1 MERLRRE
8 LGGGRRAPD
17 RALTWQAME
26 QLRFL
31 RQELPEGVAVGAP
44 GPGLWRQHRRGAA
57 GAAEPR
63 LPLTTPPPAAGPA
76 GTEAPPRRH
85 RDGDRDGE
93 RGTDTRCTPPT
104 GRCCTG
110 CRGAGAGRAQ
120 HAING
125 VGTRLRLCCFRRAGR
140 GLRGRGNGLRGAGP
154 GHRGGGD
161 GLRGAGPGHRGGG
174 DGLRGAGPGQR
185 GGGMGSEAPALGSAA
200 AGMGSEMARLLEAVD
215 FAARKH
221 KAQRRKDPE
230 GTPYIN
236 HPIGVARILA
246 HEAGVTDIV
255 VLQAALLH
263 DTVEDTDTTF
273 SEIEEWFGA
282 EVRRVVEE
290 VTDDKT
296 LPKTE
301 RKRLQVERAPLC
313 SRRAKLV
320 KLADKLYNLRDLNR
334 CTPQGWSAERVQ
346 EYFRWAARVVSGLRG
361 TSAALEGAL
370 QRLFEQRGVA
380 A

>member
-1 MERLRRE
+1 MV
-8 LGGGRRAPD
+8 LGPASD
-17 RALTWQAME
+17 CAAS
-26 QLRFL
+26 
-31 RQELPEGVAVGAP
+31 VAP
-44 GPGLWRQHRRGAA
+44 GAGSEAA
-57 GAAEPR
+57 GM
-63 LPLTTPPPAAGPA
+63 
-76 GTEAPPRRH
+76 
-85 RDGDRDGE
+85 D
-93 RGTDTRCTPPT
+93 
-104 GRCCTG
+104 
-110 CRGAGAGRAQ
+110 
-120 HAING
+120 
-125 VGTRLRLCCFRRAGR
+125 
-140 GLRGRGNGLRGAGP
+140 
-154 GHRGGGD
+154 
-161 GLRGAGPGHRGGG
+161 
-174 DGLRGAGPGQR
+174 
-185 GGGMGSEAPALGSAA
+185 SEAPALGSAAAGMDSEAPALGSA

-301 RKRLQVERAPLC
+301 RKRLQVERAPAC

-380 A
+380 T